1 MNQAEE
7 KKERR
12 FNMIPS
18 LDRDLSKEKRGK
30 Y

>member
-1 MNQAEE
+1 MNQPKE

-12 FNMIPS
+12 LNMIPS
-18 LDRDLSKEKRGK
+18 LDQDPLEERGK